1 MTRCCMYAVIL
12 LSSVVSKLELMSNQT
27 WADNLGL
34 KTARQLFSKTILGVI
49 WNLFFLF
56 TLVSISIRTVKYNCK
71 SIKLYTIN

>member
-12 LSSVVSKLELMSNQT
+12 LSSVVSILELMSNQT

-49 WNLFFLF
+49 WNLFFCLHW
-56 TLVSISIRTVKYNCK
+56 
-71 SIKLYTIN
+71 